1 MASAV
6 AKAARLILMMQENAS
21 KSKITM
27 KGRVGGDLDDNDED
41 SEDNIHTAS
50 VDLWKRFAE
59 PCEDWIQRKTGSLG
73 ITWGGPIPE
82 APYLGASAVLSLSA
96 LYPTEVSGVLQSVTR
111 RLSPRSN
118 TKHVLRS
125 RKESVDE
132 SIQSIDMVEVEEEKV
147 TIPEIPQKQVEDENI
162 LARAASDDVDLG
174 GDESD
179 CEGAELPIST
189 H

>member
-1 MASAV
+1 
-6 AKAARLILMMQENAS
+6 MMQENAS

-82 APYLGASAVLSLSA
+82 PPYLGASAVLSLSA
-96 LYPTEVSGVLQSVTR
+96 LYPSEVSDVIQSVTK

-118 TKHVLRS
+118 TESKLRT
-125 RKESVDE
+125 RKENVDK
-132 SIQSIDMVEVEEEKV
+132 SIQSINMLEVKKEKV
-147 TIPEIPQKQVEDENI
+147 TIPVIPQKQVGDANI
-162 LARAASDDVDLG
+162 LARAATDDDLD

-179 CEGAELPIST
+179 TEGAELPIST